1 MTGRLPPSACHGGRR
16 DGFTLVEVLAAFV
29 VLALL
34 TVAIQRSVVSAAWST
49 ARAGE
54 RVAAEAVAA
63 TLLDGPLSGTE
74 NAPGAGR
81 LDGFDWA
88 MRVEPLPPE
97 RFGTGAGPDE
107 TAAGWVPVR
116 VTVEVRKAG
125 RRQIAATAET
135 IRLVR
140 AAP

>member
-1 MTGRLPPSACHGGRR
+1 MTGRPPPPPACRNGKR

-63 TLLDGPLSGTE
+63 ALLDGPLAGAE

-81 LDGFDWA
+81 LDGFDWT

-97 RFGTGAGPDE
+97 RFGAGPDG
-107 TAAGWVPVR
+107 TASAWTPVR
-116 VTVEVRKAG
+116 VTVAVRKAG
-125 RRQIAATAET
+125 SRQVATTAET